1 MYQEDT
7 IAAVATPPGEG
18 GVAIVRVSGPDAER
32 IATTLFKRRGGR
44 NGTLKSHTLYHGRIV
59 EPNTNDSFDEVL
71 LTVMRKPRS
80 YTGEDV
86 VEIHCHGGSFLVR
99 QVLGLV
105 LAQGARQA
113 EPGEFTKRAFL
124 NGRIDLSQAEAVLD
138 LIQARTDMGVKLAF
152 DQASG
157 GLSKWVHE
165 IREELLTISVQVEA
179 GIDFSEDEID
189 LLQRQELAARIND
202 LGLKISNIAK
212 TYEWGRLF
220 REGARVCICGR
231 PNVGKSSLL
240 NALLGEERVI
250 VTEVPGTTRDVIEES
265 MNLDG
270 LPVVLWDTA
279 GIRESDDQIEQIGVS
294 LSRRHMEKSD
304 AVLMLLDGSQP
315 LVADDLALLRDLA
328 GKKALFVINKADLPQ
343 ALNVGQLKEH
353 AVPEPIISVS
363 AKTGVGLDR
372 LKEILRSVMLGCP
385 GEPPI
390 VLTSLRHK
398 VALVRSEKALRDA
411 RVTLTQDH
419 PPELVAIDLS
429 EAREALEEIIGL
441 INHDDILESI
451 FNNFCIGK

>member
-18 GVAIVRVSGPDAER
+18 GVAIVQVSGPEAER
-32 IATTLFKRRGGR
+32 IATALFRRNNGR
-44 NGTLKSHTLYHGRIV
+44 NGPLKSHTLYHGRIV
-59 EPNTNDSFDEVL
+59 EPETNDNFDEVL
-71 LTVMRKPRS
+71 LAVMRKPRS

-113 EPGEFTKRAFL
+113 APGEFPKRAFL

-138 LIQARTDMGVKLAF
+138 LIQARTDKGFKLAF

-165 IREELLTISVQVEA
+165 IREELLAILVQVEV
-179 GIDFSEDEID
+179 GIGFSEKEVE
-189 LLQRQELAARIND
+189 LPQCHELAARID
-202 LGLKISNIAK
+202 GLRHIIANIAK

-220 REGARVCICGR
+220 REGAKVCICGR

-240 NALLGEERVI
+240 NALLGEARVI
-250 VTEVPGTTRDVIEES
+250 VTEMPGTTRDVIEES
-265 MNLDG
+265 TNLDG

-294 LSRRHMEKSD
+294 LSRRYLEKSD
-304 AVLMLLDGSQP
+304 AALVILDGSQP
-315 LVADDLALLRDLA
+315 LVADDFALLRDLA

-343 ALNVGQLKEH
+343 VLNVGHLKAH

-372 LKEILRSVMLGCP
+372 LKEILRSVMLGCQE
-385 GEPPI
+385 EPPI

-398 VALVRSEKALRDA
+398 VALVRSERALHDA
-411 RVTLTQDH
+411 SVTLGQDH
-419 PPELVAIDLS
+419 TPELVAVELS
-429 EAREALEEIIGL
+429 EAREALEEVIGL
-441 INHDDILESI
+441 ISNDNILESI
-451 FNNFCIGK
+451 FKNFCVGK